1 MKAPPRIG
9 TMLIGRRLR
18 ALTSWIACI
27 AILLSALAPTL
38 SHAFRGDVPA
48 GWIEICSATGA
59 KVIKLGE
66 PGKSTDQGS
75 GGQSMKHCPYCSTH
89 TTVLGLPPA
98 APAGLTL
105 NTLAFHVPELFL
117 AAPRTLFAWA
127 SAQPRAPPLNA

>member
-1 MKAPPRIG
+1 MPL
-9 TMLIGRRLR
+9 MLASRRLR
-18 ALTSWIACI
+18 ALTSWIACF

-38 SHAFRGDVPA
+38 SHAFRGNVPA

-59 KVIKLGE
+59 KLIKLDAL
-66 PGKSTDQGS
+66 GKSTDQGS
-75 GGQSMKHCPYCSTH
+75 GDQSMKHCSYCSTH

-98 APAGLTL
+98 APAGLIL
-105 NTLAFHVPELFL
+105 DTLAFHVPELFL